1 MIARVTAG
9 RDLGLT
15 GLPNARDLGGYPA
28 ADGRGVRA
36 GLLLRS
42 EALTNATPEDV
53 TALRRWVSARS
64 STCAATA
71 RSRCSARGPWP
82 GRRVHVPTADL
93 TQAVFSR
100 MMSAGP
106 DGEPLAEDDVYKVMI
121 EMYRQFVA
129 DESCRAAYASALAL
143 VTEQASQGTPIL
155 FHCTAGKDRTGWL
168 TAILLTALGADRET
182 VYEDYLLTNQRAAE
196 GRGAAARAKLLA
208 LLRQMVGERQPV
220 APLLDV
226 RREYL
231 QAAFDEAEA
240 KHGSFDGLP
249 TRRPRRRR
257 GPPPRRTARATSAS
271 SAGRELSVAR
281 AIRPLRRSVKVTA
294 VLRRLPSPSTTVTV
308 QRPTRELTTP
318 TRATP

>member
-1 MIARVTAG
+1 MIARVIAG

-28 ADGRGVRA
+28 ADGHAVRA

-53 TALRRWVSARS
+53 AALARMGVGTVVDLRGDS
-64 STCAATA
+64 EIEMFGE
-71 RSRCSARGPWP
+71 GPWT

-100 MMSAGP
+100 MVNAGP

-121 EMYRQFVA
+121 EMYRQFVT
-129 DESCRAAYASALAL
+129 DDSCRAAYGSALAL
-143 VTEQASQGTPIL
+143 ITEQASQSTPIL

-168 TAILLTALGADRET
+168 TAIVLTALGVDRET

-208 LLRQMVGERQPV
+208 LLRQMVGERQPI

-240 KHGSFDGLP
+240 KHGSIDAYLHEALAADVD
-249 TRRPRRRR
+249 RL
-257 GPPPRRTARATSAS
+257 RAALL
-271 SAGRELSVAR
+271 A
-281 AIRPLRRSVKVTA
+281 
-294 VLRRLPSPSTTVTV
+294 
-308 QRPTRELTTP
+308 
-318 TRATP
+318 